1 MQGVLATKLAVLVEL
16 KSVRIVFLVLHCV
29 VVSLLA
35 FTACESDSNA
45 HFRDLLFV
53 FSRLK
58 ANKNAALRF

>member
-16 KSVRIVFLVLHCV
+16 KSVRIVLVLHCV